1 MGKIIGIDL
10 GTTFSVVTVMEGS
23 EATVI
28 ANPEG
33 NRITPSVVAFTETGE
48 RLVGPVAMRQ
58 AVTNPQRTIYSA
70 KRFIG
75 RRRKE
80 VSDEEKIV
88 PYDLVGGP
96 EDLAKIKVDDKT
108 YSPPEISA
116 MVLQYLKG
124 YAEDYLG
131 ETVTDAVITVPAY
144 FNDSQRQ
151 ATKDA
156 GEIAGLKVRR
166 IINEPTA
173 AALAYGLGKNKD
185 EKIAVFDLGGGTFD
199 VSLLEVSDSVFEV
212 KATNGDTHLGGDDWD
227 HAIMNWIAEEF
238 LKEQGV
244 DLRKDLLSLQRLK
257 EAATKAKVDLSS
269 SSQTPINLPYI
280 TAVDNVPK
288 HLNMTFTRAKF
299 EELTQ
304 DLLDRLA
311 GPCRSCVKDAK
322 WTLDDLDQI
331 LLVGGMTRVPSVLQA
346 VKKIFGK
353 EGNKGINPDEAVAVG
368 AAIQGS
374 ILAGERDDLLL
385 LDVTPLSLGVET
397 LGGMMNVM
405 IERNTT
411 IPTKKQETYSTA
423 ADSQPAVDI
432 HVLQGERPMAKDNR
446 SLGVFKLDGLPPAPR
461 GVPQIEVTF
470 DINSDGILSV
480 SAKDKGTS
488 KEQKITIQ
496 ASSGLSKSDIEN
508 MKSDAEKFE
517 ADDKLRKELIEAR
530 NTADS
535 LAYQTEKSLK
545 EFEDKVE
552 EEERKNIQEKVDAL
566 RETSKGEDAAK
577 INEAVEALQTAAQ
590 KIGELMYQAAAQQYS
605 AAGQPD
611 VDPAATAGVAAEGQP
626 QAENPAED
634 IIDADFEVKK

>member
-33 NRITPSVVAFTETGE
+33 NRITPSVVAFTESGE
-48 RLVGPVAMRQ
+48 RLVGPVALRQ

-173 AALAYGLGKNKD
+173 ASLAYGLGKNKD

-227 HAIMNWIAEEF
+227 HAIMNWIADEF
-238 LKEQGV
+238 QKEQGV

-269 SSQTPINLPYI
+269 SSQTQINLPYV

-304 DLLDRLA
+304 ELLDRLA
-311 GPCRSCVKDAK
+311 GPCRSCVKDAN

-331 LLVGGMTRVPSVLQA
+331 LLVGGMTRVPSVQQA
-346 VKKIFGK
+346 VNKIFGK

-397 LGGMMNVM
+397 LGGVMNVM
-405 IERNTT
+405 IERN
-411 IPTKKQETYSTA
+411 A
-423 ADSQPAVDI
+423 APVIQRPA
-432 HVLQGERPMAKDNR
+432 
-446 SLGVFKLDGLPPAPR
+446 S
-461 GVPQIEVTF
+461 
-470 DINSDGILSV
+470 
-480 SAKDKGTS
+480 
-488 KEQKITIQ
+488 
-496 ASSGLSKSDIEN
+496 
-508 MKSDAEKFE
+508 
-517 ADDKLRKELIEAR
+517 
-530 NTADS
+530 
-535 LAYQTEKSLK
+535 
-545 EFEDKVE
+545 
-552 EEERKNIQEKVDAL
+552 
-566 RETSKGEDAAK
+566 
-577 INEAVEALQTAAQ
+577 
-590 KIGELMYQAAAQQYS
+590 
-605 AAGQPD
+605 
-611 VDPAATAGVAAEGQP
+611 
-626 QAENPAED
+626 
-634 IIDADFEVKK
+634 